1 MDKIYYLQ
9 FDTNKLPL
17 DFENWIKLDIQQDDL
32 KKKIHGDDNC
42 IFLNEYY
49 YVVIEAKND
58 FYMYFGGMKYELE
71 KGTKYIPRFPLYHD
85 IFIEITPEI
94 NIYIEP
100 NMYNHVKV
108 QKILY
113 DHNYK
118 PYNELLSLLNVY
130 PYMYCN
136 LNIVSGYY
144 INYDLVVDCEMS
156 GSVPKK
162 EKKNISEEEFYLD
175 IEKQN
180 LNYPIHL
187 YDKYIQ
193 YEFIKIYKF
202 NN

>member
-1 MDKIYYLQ
+1 MDKKKYYLH

-32 KKKIHGDDNC
+32 KKKYGCDNC
-42 IFLNEYY
+42 LFLNEYY
-49 YVVIEAKND
+49 YIVIEAKNN
-58 FYMYFGGMKYELE
+58 FYMCIGGMEYELE

-85 IFIEITPEI
+85 IFIKITPEI

-100 NMYNHVKV
+100 NMYNCVKV

-113 DHNYK
+113 DYNYR
-118 PYNELLSLLNVY
+118 PYNELLSLLNVF

-136 LNIVSGYY
+136 LNIVSGHF
-144 INYDLVVDCEMS
+144 INSDLVVDSEMC
-156 GSVPKK
+156 GSVPKI
-162 EKKNISEEEFYLD
+162 EKKNINEEEFYLD

-180 LNYPIHL
+180 LNYPIYL